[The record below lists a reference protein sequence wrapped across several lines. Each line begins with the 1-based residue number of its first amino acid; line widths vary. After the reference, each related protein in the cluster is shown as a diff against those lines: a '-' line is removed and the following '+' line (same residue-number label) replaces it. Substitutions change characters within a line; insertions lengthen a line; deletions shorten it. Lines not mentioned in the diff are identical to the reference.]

1 VWVILNC
8 RSKNQAMSDCMD
20 QYYNEDEFK
29 KFLVRE
35 KIDLKLKET
44 KTIFQSAYEVIV
56 PQPK

>member
-1 VWVILNC
+1 
-8 RSKNQAMSDCMD
+8 MSDCMD